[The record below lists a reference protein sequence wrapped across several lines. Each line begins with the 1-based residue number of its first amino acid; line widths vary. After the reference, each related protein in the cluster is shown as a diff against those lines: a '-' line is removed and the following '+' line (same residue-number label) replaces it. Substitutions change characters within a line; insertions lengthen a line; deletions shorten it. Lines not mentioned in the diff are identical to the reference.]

1 MAILSSIREK
11 TGLMLIVVLGA
22 TIAFIAGDSIMSFL
36 NGSGNQDIL
45 GEVNGEEISINDYD
59 QLVNSY
65 DRLTQGNREQ
75 AQGLAWQDLI
85 FFNGWLPELKAAG
98 VDVTRELEDE
108 TETSE
113 EFDYLQGSTLHKYLL
128 QQKQPGQSNEEFA
141 EIIGQII
148 AQGPS
153 NPSYSFINNQKE
165 YYYVARLKDKFN
177 SLFSQSAYV
186 TTSEAKR
193 NAEGEGMDAA
203 KVSFEYVYLPFTS
216 VIDSTI
222 ETSEQELETYLS
234 DNANEFKNTPDNRSL
249 RYVTLAYNASAED
262 RANAYKEANDARSK
276 FITAESDQDFVNA
289 NADNPKP
296 IQLQEY
302 NAIPNTVKADS
313 GNIKEGTVYPPLQ
326 VGKSLEL
333 YKVSQVRLGEG
344 IYKTKISTIFVD
356 TSRIADDKI
365 PAALDSARGILGMAS
380 ADSVI
385 AASLQWSNSTDLE
398 STDTLK
404 MPKAVLGK
412 IFSTKTSGV
421 FNELITVP
429 TGVLIVKKDEN
440 VSDAVTKYGIAKI
453 DLGIIP
459 SQITRDSVW
468 QIASDLISDADGNL
482 SILEDSVKTIPG
494 LRLESAQNFPKTA
507 TSIGRFSDPEVKAIL
522 SWAYQNPVGS
532 ISGDIYDLTTK
543 ETYMIVSVDGA
554 TEKNSPTV
562 AGMKAGLETAVKN
575 KKKAEQ
581 LKTILAAKTG
591 ELKTIAEDIN
601 KENSNYAKFNTVN
614 DATLGMRYIPSF
626 QYGFEPT
633 MLGTAFG
640 LTKGSTSNVI
650 VGENG
655 VFIIKTTLVTEAKS
669 KTSYTAE
676 KEAGFTQRKGGQLN
690 KVNQA
695 FNEIID
701 VNDERYKRY

>member
-22 TIAFIAGDSIMSFL
+22 TVAFIAGDSIMSLL

-45 GEVNGEEISINDYD
+45 GEVNGEEISSTEYD
-59 QLVNSY
+59 QVVNSY

-85 FFNGWLPELKAAG
+85 FFKGWLPELEAAG
-98 VDVTRELEDE
+98 IDVTRELEDE

-113 EFDYLQGSTLHKYLL
+113 EFDYLQGATLHKYLL

-141 EIIGQII
+141 EVIGQIM

-153 NPSYSFINNQKE
+153 NPSYSFIENQKE

-186 TTSEAKR
+186 TTAEAKR
-193 NAEGEGMDAA
+193 NAEGNGTDAA
-203 KVSFEYVYLPFTS
+203 KVSFEYVYLPFS
-216 VIDSTI
+216 SIADSTI
-222 ETSEQELETYLS
+222 QASEEELETYLS
-234 DNANEFKNTPDNRSL
+234 SNANEFKNIADNRSL
-249 RYVTLAYNASAED
+249 KYVTLSYNASAED
-262 RANAYKEANDARSK
+262 RANAYKDANDVRSK
-276 FITAESDQDFVNA
+276 FATAESDQDFVNA
-289 NADNPKP
+289 NADNPTP

-302 NAIPNTVKADS
+302 DMIPSTVKADS
-313 GNIKEGTVYPPLQ
+313 GNIKEGTVYAPLQ
-326 VGKSLEL
+326 VGKSLEV

-344 IYKTKISTIFVD
+344 VYKTKISTIFVD

-365 PAALDSARGILGMAS
+365 PAALDSARGILGMAN

-404 MPKAVLGK
+404 MPKEVLTK
-412 IFSTKTSGV
+412 IFSSKTSGIV
-421 FNELITVP
+421 NELISVP

-440 VSDAVTKYGIAKI
+440 VSDAVTKYGIAKV

-468 QIASDLISDADGNL
+468 QIASDLISDADGN
-482 SILEDSVKTIPG
+482 IATLEDSVKNIPG
-494 LRLESAQNFPKTA
+494 LRFESAINFPKTA

-522 SWAYQNPVGS
+522 SWAYQSPVGS
-532 ISGDIYDLTTK
+532 ISGDIYDLTSK
-543 ETYMIVSVDGA
+543 ETYMIISVDGA
-554 TEKNSPTV
+554 TEKNNPTV
-562 AGMKAGLETAVKN
+562 AGMKSRLETAVKN

-581 LKTILAAKTG
+581 LKTILTSKSG
-591 ELKTIAEDIN
+591 ELKTIADDIN
-601 KENSNYAKFNTVN
+601 KENTNYAKFNTVN

-655 VFIIKTTLVTEAKS
+655 VFIVKTTLVAEAKT
-669 KTSYTAE
+669 KTSYSKE
-676 KEAGFTQRKGGQLN
+676 KETEFTQRKGSQLN

-695 FNEIID
+695 FNEMID